1 MADADADAN
10 TPITKAILDEVVDKL
25 VKLVGNNS
33 KKLDADMAEVR
44 QEIRLISASVKN
56 VQTQV
61 LESQGRFDTN
71 GSTLSGP
78 SAAPSHKLRFPKF
91 KGSDDPITW
100 LHKGEILPRLRHA
113 RSSQGSHGVVLP
125 GGRRE
130 SMVLLAREE
139 PGRPILAAIR
149 RGH

>member
-1 MADADADAN
+1 MADADAN

-25 VKLVGNNS
+25 VKLVGNNG

-71 GSTLSGP
+71 GSTSSGP
-78 SAAPSHKLRFPKF
+78 SAAPSHKLCFPKF
-91 KGSDDPITW
+91 EGSDDPITW
-100 LHKGEILPRLRHA
+100 LHKGEQFFRAYGTPKHLKVPTASFYLEA
-113 RSSQGSHGVVLP
+113 AASQWYY
-125 GGRRE
+125 
-130 SMVLLAREE
+130 
-139 PGRPILAAIR
+139 
-149 RGH
+149 